1 MNLRLRS
8 TGGDQGRLLCLVP
21 GHSWHWL
28 SHRVGPPACS
38 TPLPADA
45 QTGCQLCGDLAGHCP
60 RGGHSGPSPGPK
72 EKPDS
77 AGGGRGG
84 RACSS
89 PGPSLRVQGGWAR
102 HRLVRVTRV
111 SWAPRQGCWQ
121 TNSCAGQLGR
131 DRGGG
136 GAVTPAGSAPGG
148 KPGWPRVEMP
158 APTPVGM
165 GGVQTR
171 LLSNASGRP
180 ADPPPSPE
188 TLHCFGAFVARNREM
203 KRSK

>member
-1 MNLRLRS
+1 MTRTIRSAVPGCQVNLRLRS
-8 TGGDQGRLLCLVP
+8 TGGDQGRLICLVP

-45 QTGCQLCGDLAGHCP
+45 QTGCQLCGDLAGRCP

-136 GAVTPAGSAPGG
+136 GGCDTCWECPRGEARLAQGGNARTDPGG
-148 KPGWPRVEMP
+148 D
-158 APTPVGM
+158 
-165 GGVQTR
+165 GG
-171 LLSNASGRP
+171 G
-180 ADPPPSPE
+180 ADPPAQQ
-188 TLHCFGAFVARNREM
+188 C
-203 KRSK
+203 